1 MRFFSSLVRPDES
14 TGAVMRWVHRIWVFF
29 WLTALGAGIGL
40 LSLYLTAHSYAAIG
54 ATALL
59 QSYFKIPLL
68 VVMNLLAP
76 VLLVYLGFF
85 LFARPWAAYL
95 LSALPF
101 LTLALASYYKVQ
113 LRGDPVLASDLRL
126 LRTAGGI
133 MDKYTFDITAPVLV
147 VIEGFLLLL
156 ALSLLM
162 LRRERMSSRARLAG
176 IMAALSLT
184 LGCCFEY
191 YPSADIYKA
200 TANTDLIT
208 PWSAVEVYISR
219 GTTYPFLFSVQDMF
233 PDAPDGY
240 RDSDA
245 YQALSQYRDADIPD
259 EQKVTVVGIMLEAF
273 SDLTDFPALGE
284 LSSVRGVYEPLHEL
298 EKRSVSGD
306 LLTNIF
312 AGGTTDT
319 EWGFLTGYSEHEEFR
334 SATDSFVRYFKAQG
348 YDALYRHP
356 GYSWFYNRS
365 NVNEYLGFDE
375 SVFNESGFA
384 ELISIDEALYASDA
398 VLVDYLLND
407 IDTRTEDD
415 APLFLFSVSYQNHG
429 PYPSETYWE
438 EYVTP
443 EKIGWS
449 MESCCVVNNYL
460 AGIRSTIEQMLRLTR
475 ELDARDEPVVLVL
488 FGDHKPWMGNG
499 SSVYAELGVSLDL
512 STQEGFYNYFSTP
525 YLIYANKAAK
535 AALGQDFTGEGG
547 DISPCFLMK
556 GDLLMKTTRLSALLL
571 SLLLLLS
578 ACGTKRQDTPDPD
591 PAPDPAP
598 VTPQPVEKTPDERID
613 DIIADMSLEEK
624 VGQLFFVRCPETG
637 AAEDVASYHL
647 GGLLLFGRD
656 YKDASGE
663 WLTEDDFT
671 SSLASY
677 QAAAAIPLF
686 IGSDEEGGTVTRAS
700 RNPNLFSAP
709 LSSPQAL
716 YASLGMEGVLTETRR
731 YNEALKTLGIN
742 VNFAPVC
749 DVSTNPDNFIYARSF
764 GQDAQTTADYIAQ
777 VVPAYETAGVACVL
791 KHFPGYGNNADTH
804 TGVAIDARPYTTF
817 ERSDLVPFEAGIAA
831 GAPFVLVSHN
841 VVECMDSAYPASLS
855 AKVHSLLRDTL
866 GFSGI
871 IVTDDLAMDAVK
883 AYAQDGSAA
892 VLAIQAGND
901 MVVTTDYR
909 EQIPQVIA
917 AVRNGEIAESEID
930 AHVFR
935 VLHEKQALG
944 LID

>member
-40 LSLYLTAHSYAAIG
+40 LSLYLTAHSYAAID

-85 LFARPWAAYL
+85 LFVRPWAAYL

-133 MDKYTFDITAPVLV
+133 MDKYTFDMTAPVLV

-162 LRRERMSSRARLAG
+162 LRRERMSPRARLAG

-233 PDAPDGY
+233 PDAPEGY

-284 LSSVRGVYEPLHEL
+284 LSSVHGVYEPLHEL

-348 YDALYRHP
+348 YDTLYRHP

-384 ELISIDEALYASDA
+384 DLISIDEALYASDA

-443 EKIGWS
+443 EKTGWS

-499 SSVYAELGVSLDL
+499 SSVYAEMDVNLDV

-535 AALGQDFTGEGG
+535 QTLGQDFRGDGG
-547 DISPCFLMK
+547 DISPCFLMDK
-556 GDLLMKTTRLSALLL
+556 LFFECGWTGDGFMQLQRETRA
-571 SLLLLLS
+571 
-578 ACGTKRQDTPDPD
+578 
-591 PAPDPAP
+591 
-598 VTPQPVEKTPDERID
+598 VTPLMHEDGYRMVDGSITLDVPP
-613 DIIADMSLEEK
+613 
-624 VGQLFFVRCPETG
+624 
-637 AAEDVASYHL
+637 DVA
-647 GGLLLFGRD
+647 
-656 YKDASGE
+656 E
-663 WLTEDDFT
+663 
-671 SSLASY
+671 
-677 QAAAAIPLF
+677 
-686 IGSDEEGGTVTRAS
+686 VC
-700 RNPNLFSAP
+700 
-709 LSSPQAL
+709 
-716 YASLGMEGVLTETRR
+716 RR
-731 YNEALKTLGIN
+731 YL
-742 VNFAPVC
+742 C
-749 DVSTNPDNFIYARSF
+749 
-764 GQDAQTTADYIAQ
+764 AQY
-777 VVPAYETAGVACVL
+777 
-791 KHFPGYGNNADTH
+791 
-804 TGVAIDARPYTTF
+804 
-817 ERSDLVPFEAGIAA
+817 
-831 GAPFVLVSHN
+831 
-841 VVECMDSAYPASLS
+841 
-855 AKVHSLLRDTL
+855 
-866 GFSGI
+866 
-871 IVTDDLAMDAVK
+871 
-883 AYAQDGSAA
+883 
-892 VLAIQAGND
+892 
-901 MVVTTDYR
+901 YR
-909 EQIPQVIA
+909 EQHFVS
-917 AVRNGEIAESEID
+917 ES
-930 AHVFR
+930 
-935 VLHEKQALG
+935 
-944 LID
+944 

>member
-1 MRFFSSLVRPDES
+1 MHFFSSLVRPDES

-40 LSLYLTAHSYAAIG
+40 LSLYLTAHSYAAID

-162 LRRERMSSRARLAG
+162 LRRERMSPRARLAG

-191 YPSADIYKA
+191 YPSTDIYKA

-245 YQALSQYRDADIPD
+245 YQALSQYQDADIPD

-298 EKRSVSGD
+298 EKHSVSGD

-348 YDALYRHP
+348 YDTLYRHP

-384 ELISIDEALYASDA
+384 DLISIDEALYASDA

-438 EYVTP
+438 EYITP
-443 EKIGWS
+443 EKTGWS

-488 FGDHKPWMGNG
+488 FGDHKPWLGNG

-535 AALGQDFTGEGG
+535 ESLGQDFRGDGG
-547 DISPCFLMK
+547 DISPCFLMDK
-556 GDLLMKTTRLSALLL
+556 LFFECGWTGDGFMQLQRETRA
-571 SLLLLLS
+571 
-578 ACGTKRQDTPDPD
+578 
-591 PAPDPAP
+591 
-598 VTPQPVEKTPDERID
+598 VTPLMHEDGYRMVDGSITLDVPP
-613 DIIADMSLEEK
+613 
-624 VGQLFFVRCPETG
+624 
-637 AAEDVASYHL
+637 DVA
-647 GGLLLFGRD
+647 
-656 YKDASGE
+656 E
-663 WLTEDDFT
+663 
-671 SSLASY
+671 
-677 QAAAAIPLF
+677 
-686 IGSDEEGGTVTRAS
+686 VC
-700 RNPNLFSAP
+700 
-709 LSSPQAL
+709 
-716 YASLGMEGVLTETRR
+716 RR
-731 YNEALKTLGIN
+731 YL
-742 VNFAPVC
+742 C
-749 DVSTNPDNFIYARSF
+749 
-764 GQDAQTTADYIAQ
+764 AQY
-777 VVPAYETAGVACVL
+777 
-791 KHFPGYGNNADTH
+791 
-804 TGVAIDARPYTTF
+804 
-817 ERSDLVPFEAGIAA
+817 
-831 GAPFVLVSHN
+831 
-841 VVECMDSAYPASLS
+841 
-855 AKVHSLLRDTL
+855 
-866 GFSGI
+866 
-871 IVTDDLAMDAVK
+871 
-883 AYAQDGSAA
+883 
-892 VLAIQAGND
+892 
-901 MVVTTDYR
+901 YR
-909 EQIPQVIA
+909 EHHFTA
-917 AVRNGEIAESEID
+917 AS
-930 AHVFR
+930 
-935 VLHEKQALG
+935 
-944 LID
+944 

>member
-14 TGAVMRWVHRIWVFF
+14 TDAVMRWMHRIWVFF

-40 LSLYLTAHSYAAIG
+40 LSLYLTAHSYAAID

-133 MDKYTFDITAPVLV
+133 MDKYTFDMTAPVLV

-191 YPSADIYKA
+191 YPSTDIYKA

-259 EQKVTVVGIMLEAF
+259 EQKVTVAGIMLEAF

-284 LSSVRGVYEPLHEL
+284 LSSVRGIYEPLHEL

-348 YDALYRHP
+348 YDTLYRHP

-384 ELISIDEALYASDA
+384 DLVSIDEALYASDA

-443 EKIGWS
+443 EKTGWS

-547 DISPCFLMK
+547 DISPCFLMDK
-556 GDLLMKTTRLSALLL
+556 LFFECGWTGDGFMQLQRETRA
-571 SLLLLLS
+571 
-578 ACGTKRQDTPDPD
+578 
-591 PAPDPAP
+591 
-598 VTPQPVEKTPDERID
+598 VTPLMHEDGYRMVDGSITLDVPP
-613 DIIADMSLEEK
+613 
-624 VGQLFFVRCPETG
+624 
-637 AAEDVASYHL
+637 DVA
-647 GGLLLFGRD
+647 
-656 YKDASGE
+656 E
-663 WLTEDDFT
+663 
-671 SSLASY
+671 
-677 QAAAAIPLF
+677 
-686 IGSDEEGGTVTRAS
+686 
-700 RNPNLFSAP
+700 
-709 LSSPQAL
+709 
-716 YASLGMEGVLTETRR
+716 
-731 YNEALKTLGIN
+731 
-742 VNFAPVC
+742 VC
-749 DVSTNPDNFIYARSF
+749 RKYLC
-764 GQDAQTTADYIAQ
+764 AQY
-777 VVPAYETAGVACVL
+777 
-791 KHFPGYGNNADTH
+791 
-804 TGVAIDARPYTTF
+804 
-817 ERSDLVPFEAGIAA
+817 
-831 GAPFVLVSHN
+831 
-841 VVECMDSAYPASLS
+841 
-855 AKVHSLLRDTL
+855 
-866 GFSGI
+866 
-871 IVTDDLAMDAVK
+871 
-883 AYAQDGSAA
+883 
-892 VLAIQAGND
+892 
-901 MVVTTDYR
+901 YR
-909 EQIPQVIA
+909 EQHFVS
-917 AVRNGEIAESEID
+917 ES
-930 AHVFR
+930 
-935 VLHEKQALG
+935 
-944 LID
+944 

>member
-29 WLTALGAGIGL
+29 WLTVLGAGIGL

-133 MDKYTFDITAPVLV
+133 MDKYTFDMTAPVLV

-162 LRRERMSSRARLAG
+162 LRRERISSRARLAG

-191 YPSADIYKA
+191 YPSTDIYKA

-233 PDAPDGY
+233 PDAPEGY

-298 EKRSVSGD
+298 EKHSVSGD

-348 YDALYRHP
+348 YDTLYRHP

-384 ELISIDEALYASDA
+384 DLVSIDEALYASDA

-443 EKIGWS
+443 EKTGWS

-460 AGIRSTIEQMLRLTR
+460 AGIRSTIEQMRRLTR

-499 SSVYAELGVSLDL
+499 SSVYAEMDVNLDV

-535 AALGQDFTGEGG
+535 ESLGQDFRGDGG
-547 DISPCFLMK
+547 DISPCFLMDK
-556 GDLLMKTTRLSALLL
+556 LFFECGWTGDGFMQLQRETRA
-571 SLLLLLS
+571 
-578 ACGTKRQDTPDPD
+578 
-591 PAPDPAP
+591 
-598 VTPQPVEKTPDERID
+598 VTPLMHEDGYRMVDGSITLDVPP
-613 DIIADMSLEEK
+613 
-624 VGQLFFVRCPETG
+624 
-637 AAEDVASYHL
+637 DVA
-647 GGLLLFGRD
+647 
-656 YKDASGE
+656 E
-663 WLTEDDFT
+663 
-671 SSLASY
+671 
-677 QAAAAIPLF
+677 
-686 IGSDEEGGTVTRAS
+686 VC
-700 RNPNLFSAP
+700 
-709 LSSPQAL
+709 
-716 YASLGMEGVLTETRR
+716 RR
-731 YNEALKTLGIN
+731 YL
-742 VNFAPVC
+742 C
-749 DVSTNPDNFIYARSF
+749 
-764 GQDAQTTADYIAQ
+764 AQY
-777 VVPAYETAGVACVL
+777 
-791 KHFPGYGNNADTH
+791 
-804 TGVAIDARPYTTF
+804 
-817 ERSDLVPFEAGIAA
+817 
-831 GAPFVLVSHN
+831 
-841 VVECMDSAYPASLS
+841 
-855 AKVHSLLRDTL
+855 
-866 GFSGI
+866 
-871 IVTDDLAMDAVK
+871 
-883 AYAQDGSAA
+883 
-892 VLAIQAGND
+892 
-901 MVVTTDYR
+901 YR
-909 EQIPQVIA
+909 EQHFVS
-917 AVRNGEIAESEID
+917 ES
-930 AHVFR
+930 
-935 VLHEKQALG
+935 
-944 LID
+944 

>member
-14 TGAVMRWVHRIWVFF
+14 TGAVMRWMHRIWVFF

-40 LSLYLTAHSYAAIG
+40 LSLYLTAHSYAAID

-191 YPSADIYKA
+191 YPSTDIYKA

-348 YDALYRHP
+348 YDTLYRHP

-384 ELISIDEALYASDA
+384 ELVSIDEALYASDA

-443 EKIGWS
+443 EKTGWS

-460 AGIRSTIEQMLRLTR
+460 AGIRSTIEQMRRLTR

-535 AALGQDFTGEGG
+535 AALGQDFAGEGG
-547 DISPCFLMK
+547 DISPCFLMDK
-556 GDLLMKTTRLSALLL
+556 LFFECGWTGDGFMQLQRETRA
-571 SLLLLLS
+571 
-578 ACGTKRQDTPDPD
+578 
-591 PAPDPAP
+591 
-598 VTPQPVEKTPDERID
+598 VTPLMHEDGYRMVDGSITLDVPP
-613 DIIADMSLEEK
+613 
-624 VGQLFFVRCPETG
+624 
-637 AAEDVASYHL
+637 DVA
-647 GGLLLFGRD
+647 
-656 YKDASGE
+656 E
-663 WLTEDDFT
+663 
-671 SSLASY
+671 
-677 QAAAAIPLF
+677 
-686 IGSDEEGGTVTRAS
+686 
-700 RNPNLFSAP
+700 
-709 LSSPQAL
+709 
-716 YASLGMEGVLTETRR
+716 
-731 YNEALKTLGIN
+731 
-742 VNFAPVC
+742 VC
-749 DVSTNPDNFIYARSF
+749 RKYLC
-764 GQDAQTTADYIAQ
+764 AQY
-777 VVPAYETAGVACVL
+777 
-791 KHFPGYGNNADTH
+791 
-804 TGVAIDARPYTTF
+804 
-817 ERSDLVPFEAGIAA
+817 
-831 GAPFVLVSHN
+831 
-841 VVECMDSAYPASLS
+841 
-855 AKVHSLLRDTL
+855 
-866 GFSGI
+866 
-871 IVTDDLAMDAVK
+871 
-883 AYAQDGSAA
+883 
-892 VLAIQAGND
+892 
-901 MVVTTDYR
+901 YR
-909 EQIPQVIA
+909 EQHFVS
-917 AVRNGEIAESEID
+917 ES
-930 AHVFR
+930 
-935 VLHEKQALG
+935 
-944 LID
+944 

>member
-40 LSLYLTAHSYAAIG
+40 LSLYLTAHSYAAID

-162 LRRERMSSRARLAG
+162 LRRERMSPRARLAG

-191 YPSADIYKA
+191 YPSTDIYKA

-233 PDAPDGY
+233 PDAPEGY

-348 YDALYRHP
+348 YDTLYRHP

-365 NVNEYLGFDE
+365 NVNDYLGFDE

-384 ELISIDEALYASDA
+384 DLISIDEALYASDA

-443 EKIGWS
+443 EKTGWS

-460 AGIRSTIEQMLRLTR
+460 AGIRSTIEQMRRLTR

-499 SSVYAELGVSLDL
+499 SSVYAEMGVSLDV

-525 YLIYANKAAK
+525 YLIYANKAARES
-535 AALGQDFTGEGG
+535 LGQDFRGDGG
-547 DISPCFLMK
+547 DISPCFLMDK
-556 GDLLMKTTRLSALLL
+556 LFFECGWTGDGFMQLQRETRA
-571 SLLLLLS
+571 
-578 ACGTKRQDTPDPD
+578 
-591 PAPDPAP
+591 
-598 VTPQPVEKTPDERID
+598 VTPLMHEDGYRMVDGSITLDVPP
-613 DIIADMSLEEK
+613 
-624 VGQLFFVRCPETG
+624 
-637 AAEDVASYHL
+637 DVA
-647 GGLLLFGRD
+647 
-656 YKDASGE
+656 E
-663 WLTEDDFT
+663 
-671 SSLASY
+671 
-677 QAAAAIPLF
+677 
-686 IGSDEEGGTVTRAS
+686 VC
-700 RNPNLFSAP
+700 
-709 LSSPQAL
+709 
-716 YASLGMEGVLTETRR
+716 RR
-731 YNEALKTLGIN
+731 YL
-742 VNFAPVC
+742 C
-749 DVSTNPDNFIYARSF
+749 
-764 GQDAQTTADYIAQ
+764 AQY
-777 VVPAYETAGVACVL
+777 
-791 KHFPGYGNNADTH
+791 
-804 TGVAIDARPYTTF
+804 
-817 ERSDLVPFEAGIAA
+817 
-831 GAPFVLVSHN
+831 
-841 VVECMDSAYPASLS
+841 
-855 AKVHSLLRDTL
+855 
-866 GFSGI
+866 
-871 IVTDDLAMDAVK
+871 
-883 AYAQDGSAA
+883 
-892 VLAIQAGND
+892 
-901 MVVTTDYR
+901 YR
-909 EQIPQVIA
+909 EQHFVS
-917 AVRNGEIAESEID
+917 ES
-930 AHVFR
+930 
-935 VLHEKQALG
+935 
-944 LID
+944 